1 MRITVMKQM
10 AKDPDIKPKWRKK
23 LLKRLESIKWYI
35 WHGNVFEALQEI
47 ESLEDLCYGDY
58 DDIDED
64 AEFDPDLEI
73 SPLKLLK
80 KVEEF
85 QSYIENNAS
94 LIPNYGERYL

>member
-1 MRITVMKQM
+1 M
-10 AKDPDIKPKWRKK
+10 AKDPEIKPKWREK

-58 DDIDED
+58 EEIDED
-64 AEFDPDLEI
+64 TDFDLELEI

-80 KVEEF
+80 FEAAEKGRGI
-85 QSYIENNAS
+85 SILY
-94 LIPNYGERYL
+94 

>member
-80 KVEEF
+80 NVDKF
-85 QSYIENNAS
+85 QS
-94 LIPNYGERYL
+94 